1 MAGYQYQQ
9 RLKEFEA
16 ILESDVIDLK
26 ALRKL
31 CFLSGCPH
39 EKSIR
44 SRCWKIFFNY
54 LPLERNKWR
63 AELQKQRNL
72 YKQYLQEMIILPGK
86 KMKSKESMSGELC
99 DHPLN
104 PNPDSE
110 WRETFRDNEMLVQI
124 DKDCRRLCPDLSFFQ
139 QATEFPCDELLNAM
153 SDVETLRK
161 RVEHCALQSETVSKN
176 RLGITVNMVTKKRTQ
191 SEEYALLPDGKE
203 AHWEVVERILFLYAK
218 LNPGLNYVQ
227 GMNEILG
234 PIYYTLASDTD
245 QDCREFAEADSFFLF
260 TCLMGEIR
268 DFFIKT
274 LDDSDCGIGSQMRKL
289 TELVQ
294 KLDNPLYQ
302 RLEHQELKPQFYA
315 FRWITLLL
323 SQEFHLPD
331 VLRIWDSLFSDP
343 NRFDFLIYLCCAM
356 LMSIRKDVLANDF
369 PTNMKLVQR
378 IESMIDLQQV
388 LCKARELSQLTKIG

>member
-1 MAGYQYQQ
+1 M
-9 RLKEFEA
+9 
-16 ILESDVIDLK
+16 ESDVIDLK
-26 ALRKL
+26 ALRKS
-31 CFLSGCPH
+31 CFMSGCPH
-39 EKSIR
+39 ENSLR
-44 SRCWKIFFNY
+44 SRCWKIFLNY
-54 LPLERNKWR
+54 LPLEREKWK

-72 YKQYLQEMIILPGK
+72 YKQYLQEMVILPGK
-86 KMKSKESMSGELC
+86 KMKSKEFSSGELC

-161 RVEHCALQSETVSKN
+161 RVEHCALHTETVSKN
-176 RLGITVNMVTKKRTQ
+176 RLGITVNMVTKKRSQ

-203 AHWEVVERILFLYAK
+203 AHWEVVERILFIYAK
-218 LNPGLNYVQ
+218 LNPGLSYVQ

-234 PIYYTLASDTD
+234 PIYYTLASDSD

-274 LDDSDCGIGSQMRKL
+274 LDDSACGILSQMAKL
-289 TELVQ
+289 TSLLEKMDNALAEHLVQ
-294 KLDNPLYQ
+294 Q
-302 RLEHQELKPQFYA
+302 QIKPQFFA

-343 NRFDFLIYLCCAM
+343 NRFDFLIFLCCAM
-356 LMSIRKDVLANDF
+356 LMSVRKDVLLNDF
-369 PTNMKLVQR
+369 PSNMKLLQR
-378 IESMIDLQQV
+378 IEPKIDLQRV
-388 LCKARELSQLTKIG
+388 LAKARELSQLASIR